1 MPLSNKL
8 GLIACIALASCV
20 SDRSADAPRLP
31 DPSYGEAPQGSNPR
45 NYPQSDPQAISS
57 RRTAQ
62 DRAPSLRPAPAPL
75 GAGEADAAPP
85 PATGPSGTSGA
96 GPDRYDEVGYATW
109 YGDELGGNRTAS
121 GDRFDP
127 NGFTA
132 AHRTLPLGSY
142 AEVTSLATG
151 RTILVLINDRGPGGR
166 DLLIDLS
173 QASAK
178 ALGVN
183 GRAAVRIRRVMPSP
197 DDMIALRSGR
207 PGAPRLDAPPAL
219 LTALKL
225 RLPNAQRAIPS
236 ASMPKIPVRLST
248 RPAASASPARAPV
261 APPPN
266 AAPVRGRYF
275 VQVAA
280 FSNKPRAFQLA
291 KSLGGSVSSAGALSR
306 VRLGPYASASQA
318 AQARDGAARRGYG
331 DARIVRE
338 D

>member
-8 GLIACIALASCV
+8 GLIACVALASCV
-20 SDRSADAPRLP
+20 SDRYADAQRLP
-31 DPSYGEAPQGSNPR
+31 NPSYGDTSQDGNPR
-45 NYPQSDPQAISS
+45 NYPQPDPQAN
-57 RRTAQ
+57 A
-62 DRAPSLRPAPAPL
+62 LRPVP
-75 GAGEADAAPP
+75 EDRSAPP
-85 PATGPSGTSGA
+85 RIAPVPLDAGPPPTTGPSGTSGA
-96 GPDRYDEVGYATW
+96 GPDRYDEAGYATW

-142 AEVTSLATG
+142 VEVTSLATG
-151 RTILVLINDRGPGGR
+151 RTILVLINDRGPAGR

-173 QASAK
+173 QAAAK
-178 ALGVN
+178 ALGIN
-183 GRAAVRIRRVMPSP
+183 GRAAVRIRRVSPSP
-197 DDMIALRSGR
+197 GDLTALRSGQ

-219 LTALKL
+219 LTAL
-225 RLPNAQRAIPS
+225 RQRVPGAPAAVTPAS
-236 ASMPKIPVRLST
+236 APKIPVRLPT
-248 RPAASASPARAPV
+248 RQSAPTSSVRSLAPSPAVSAP
-261 APPPN
+261 A
-266 AAPVRGRYF
+266 RGGYF

-280 FSNKPRAFQLA
+280 FSSKPRAVQLA
-291 KSLGGSVSSAGALSR
+291 KSLGGAVSPAGALWR
-306 VRLGPYASASQA
+306 VRLGPYSSASQA